1 MYPRLSDLL
10 TDAFGIT
17 FPLPIYSFGAMV
29 ATAIL
34 LAGWLLARELD
45 RMHGAGQMPALRVKA
60 PSAAAPRTTGNTRS
74 SRAERPRT
82 GNGPRP
88 ASDGTVA
95 AMPSAIVNRLVLLAA
110 LTGVAGSK
118 LFHILENLGDFAA
131 DPAGMIFSSGGLTF
145 YGGLITAAFAIAWT
159 VRRAGLPVARV
170 ADAVAPG
177 LILGYGIGRIGC
189 YLAGD
194 GDWGVCSRLAD
205 KPAGLPSWLWSE
217 TFERN
222 ILGLDI
228 PGGVCPPGFD
238 GVYPTMLYEFALCL
252 AAFGI
257 LWALRRHPWR
267 AGWLFGLYL
276 VMTGA
281 ERFAIELI
289 RVNNVGT
296 YLGIPAT
303 QAQVISVVLA
313 LVGLAIIAVTM
324 RRDASAGATPTAPDA
339 PVAAGANGGAEGG

>member
-10 TDAFGIT
+10 TDAFGIS

-45 RMHGAGQMPALRVKA
+45 RMHAAGQVPAMRVR
-60 PSAAAPRTTGNTRS
+60 AAAPPVKAGAGG
-74 SRAERPRT
+74 RARAGRAAA
-82 GNGPRP
+82 P
-88 ASDGTVA
+88 ATVA
-95 AMPSAIVNRLVLLAA
+95 ATVAAPPSAIVNRLVILAA
-110 LTGVAGSK
+110 IGGVAGSK

-131 DPAGMIFSSGGLTF
+131 DPIGMAFSSGGLTF
-145 YGGLITAAFAIAWT
+145 YGGLITAALLIAWT

-205 KPAGLPSWLWSE
+205 KAAWIPARLWSE
-217 TFERN
+217 TFPRN

-228 PGGVCPPGFD
+228 PGGICPPGFD

-252 AAFGI
+252 AAFGL

-313 LVGLAIIAVTM
+313 VAGVAIMVRPMLT
-324 RRDASAGATPTAPDA
+324 RGAAPTVEDGA
-339 PVAAGANGGAEGG
+339 PVVAG

>member
-10 TDAFGIT
+10 TDAFGIS

-60 PSAAAPRTTGNTRS
+60 PAAPARPAAG
-74 SRAERPRT
+74 SRAGGAKSPRAERPSAERPRT
-82 GNGPRP
+82 G
-88 ASDGTVA
+88 SDGTVA
-95 AMPSAIVNRLVLLAA
+95 AMPSAIGNRLVLLAA

-145 YGGLITAAFAIAWT
+145 YGGLITAALAIAWT

-217 TFERN
+217 TFPRN

-228 PGGVCPPGFD
+228 PGGICPPGFD

-252 AAFGI
+252 AAFGL

-313 LVGLAIIAVTM
+313 VAGVAIMVRTM
-324 RRDASAGATPTAPDA
+324 LTRGAAPTVEDGVPVVAG
-339 PVAAGANGGAEGG
+339 